1 MNLTHFLFEEN
12 HDLPKGLA
20 SVISDIAIA
29 CKNIDHDVSHS
40 GLLNLHG
47 AVGFE
52 NVQGEQVQILD
63 ERTNDYMKANLTA
76 NENVVVM
83 ASEEDE
89 HIIVCGEGE
98 GYAVAFDPLDGSSNI
113 DVNGSIGTIFSIMPA
128 KKPNLEA
135 FLQPASK
142 QAAAGYVLYGSS
154 TVMVFSTGNG
164 VHEFTLD
171 PDSGEFTKTAD
182 NMQIP
187 PNVGYISYNSYV
199 LPMMSEEKAVA
210 YERLLKE
217 TGRSQRYVGAMVAD
231 IHRTILKGGFFAYPA
246 TGKDGN
252 FKGKLR
258 LLYEAKPIGWVVE
271 QAGGRSILDD
281 LPIDEVVGTSLHQRV
296 SVEMGDAGTMKQYE
310 SYLKQSLSS

>member
-1 MNLTHFLFEEN
+1 MNLTNFLFGEDQGLSKE
-12 HDLPKGLA
+12 LA

-29 CKNIDHDVSHS
+29 CKSIDHDVSRS

-89 HIIVCGEGE
+89 HIIVCGEGG
-98 GYAVAFDPLDGSSNI
+98 GYGVAFDPLDGSSNI
-113 DVNGSIGTIFSIMPA
+113 DVNGSVGTIFSVLPA
-128 KKPNLEA
+128 KEPNLETFMQSA
-135 FLQPASK
+135 DK

-154 TVMVFSTGNG
+154 TVMVFTTGNG

-171 PDSGEFTKTAD
+171 LDSGEFTQTAE

-187 PNVGYISYNSYV
+187 LDAGYISYNSYV
-199 LPMMSEEKAVA
+199 LPKMEVKKAIA

-231 IHRTILKGGFFAYPA
+231 IHRTILKGGFFSYSS
-246 TGKDGN
+246 TGKDGAY
-252 FKGKLR
+252 KGKLR
-258 LLYEAKPIGWVVE
+258 LLYEAMPIGWVVE
-271 QAGGRSILDD
+271 QAGGTSLLDD
-281 LPIDEVVGTSLHQRV
+281 MPINEVIGMSLHQRV
-296 SVEMGDAGTMKQYE
+296 SVEMGDAKTIERYQKNIE
-310 SYLKQSLSS
+310 L